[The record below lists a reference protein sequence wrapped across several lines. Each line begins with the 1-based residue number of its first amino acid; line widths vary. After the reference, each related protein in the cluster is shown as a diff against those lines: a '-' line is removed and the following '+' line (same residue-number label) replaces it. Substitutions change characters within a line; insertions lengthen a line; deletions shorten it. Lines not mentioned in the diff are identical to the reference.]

1 MILLKNTTY
10 IDWKTLKFKNT
21 NILVEEGLHGK
32 IQFLENTEDNNANQ
46 TIDCKGKLVTKSF
59 AVGHHHV
66 YSALA

>member
-46 TIDCKGKLVTKSF
+46 TIDCKGKLVTK
-59 AVGHHHV
+59 
-66 YSALA
+66 